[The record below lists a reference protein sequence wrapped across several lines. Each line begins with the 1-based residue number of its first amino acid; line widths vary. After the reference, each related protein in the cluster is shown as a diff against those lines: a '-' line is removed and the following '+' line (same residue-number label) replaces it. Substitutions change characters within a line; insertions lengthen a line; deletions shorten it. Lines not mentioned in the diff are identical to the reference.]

1 MDKRRLVTWFIGATG
16 LALAACDERPMDV
29 RETFNMTPPTA
40 HGTGAKTRLITTT
53 TPGSGSSQGR
63 ITPNQIICAEPSPDT
78 ASSLSTAI
86 TAAFSGSGSSQG
98 QGISA
103 AAAGQF
109 GKALSESLVQM
120 TERTATIQLLRDG
133 LHRACEAYANGAI
146 SDITYALIISRI
158 DEVMV
163 TMMTSELAAGAVGR
177 RLAATSG
184 QAGFVQGAD
193 GQSVQA
199 ADQAVMTIDNK
210 IATNTTALGDKRAS
224 LAAATKPDDK
234 ARLQTEVDGLEVKQ
248 GQLAEERSV
257 AQAAAAMARLGKG
270 GGFANQSGQAA
281 GSIDAH
287 ANPVIA
293 AKLVDIYSRF
303 MDGNPN
309 KKMAVACI
317 SALDR
322 PTRGTSGA
330 TELESICKEFFGKA
344 ADEAKLKTRVDERVT
359 ARADIVQQE
368 MAADFT
374 LRLAQI
380 QATAAAN
387 VVRTC
392 ATLTGD
398 ERMACL
404 QTIKLV
410 AAPSLQPA
418 SATSGARPAI
428 DSATLPPIKKP

>member
-1 MDKRRLVTWFIGATG
+1 MNKRFLASCLIGAAG
-16 LALAACDERPMDV
+16 LALAACSDRPMDID
-29 RETFNMTPPTA
+29 RTFSMTPPVA

-53 TPGSGSSQGR
+53 VPGPGSSQGR
-63 ITPNQIICAEPSPDT
+63 ITPNQIVCAEPSPDT

-184 QAGFVQGAD
+184 QAGFVQGAE

-199 ADQAVMTIDNK
+199 ADQAVTTIDSK

-257 AQAAAAMARLGKG
+257 AQAAAAMVRLGKG

-287 ANPVIA
+287 ANPEIA

-322 PTRGTSGA
+322 PVRSNGA
-330 TELESICKEFFGKA
+330 TELEAICKEFFGKSA
-344 ADEAKLKTRVDERVT
+344 EEARIKNLANNQVE
-359 ARADIVQQE
+359 ARADIVKQE
-368 MAADFT
+368 MTADFT

-380 QATAAAN
+380 QATAATN
-387 VVRTC
+387 VVRAC
-392 ATLTGD
+392 ASLTGD
-398 ERMACL
+398 ERTACL
-404 QTIKLV
+404 QAIKLV
-410 AAPSLQPA
+410 AAPTLQPA
-418 SATSGARPAI
+418 SVASGGRPAV
-428 DSATLPPIKKP
+428 DSAPLPPARKP